1 MWIRRTIVVA
11 LLYAILGGMGL
22 ELSKERG
29 QWPTIW
35 LPSAVGLGSVIL
47 YGPGAALGV
56 GLGALLLRSGQ
67 GASPVLTAISIAANT
82 LEAAIGGLLLREYFG
97 LPIQAIASSAIPRL
111 VLTLALVT
119 NVSAFV
125 GISAQLEFGVMRPEE
140 TLSNWWSWWAGNAGA
155 VLLLLPVLLWRKG
168 AASCWQS
175 HGARARFGFIAG
187 ISVAVASTLL
197 TKLDSIHLATRTL
210 LILVPYVLI
219 MWAAFEMGACA
230 VALGGACTGIAVS
243 LATNLGRG
251 PFATTD
257 PIDSFNACCLFNL
270 LTGTSNL
277 WLSTLAWERS
287 GTLRTLQQ
295 AGERLEQT
303 VRSRTL
309 ELEERTQELQA
320 FSYAVSH
327 DLKAPLR
334 GVGGWILA
342 LEEDCGDQLDPAGR
356 RHLARIRSEAERMG
370 TLIEGLLT
378 LSRIGVSEIR
388 TAAVDVSAIA
398 GRLLQRLAEESPNR
412 HVQVRVAQ
420 GVVVRGDPVLVEIA
434 LINLLENAW
443 KFTSAT
449 AEARV
454 DVLPIPP
461 GEAAGFV
468 VRDNGAGF
476 DPSNRHRLF
485 IPFQRFHRASEFP
498 GTGIGLA
505 TVQRIARRH
514 GGTVGVESAPG
525 LGTTVEFRLPAYRA
539 AERKT
544 HET

>member
-1 MWIRRTIVVA
+1 MA
-11 LLYAILGGMGL
+11 LLYGFLGWLGL
-22 ELSKERG
+22 ALSKERG

-47 YGPGAALGV
+47 FGPKAAFGV
-56 GLGALLLRSGQ
+56 GIGALLLRLGQ
-67 GASPVLTAISIAANT
+67 GATPVLTVITIAANT
-82 LEAAIGGLLLREYFG
+82 LEAGIGGLLLREYFG
-97 LPIQAIASSAIPRL
+97 LPLRSVGSARIPRL
-111 VLTLALVT
+111 VFTLALIT

-140 TLSNWWSWWAGNAGA
+140 TLTNWWSWWAGNAGA
-155 VLLLLPVLLWRKG
+155 VLLLLPILLWRKG
-168 AASCWQS
+168 TKSCWQS
-175 HGARARFGFIAG
+175 HGNRERIGFIVGVSLAM
-187 ISVAVASTLL
+187 ASTLL
-197 TKLDSIHLATRTL
+197 TKLDSIQLATRTL
-210 LILVPYVLI
+210 LILVPYVLM
-219 MWAAFEMGACA
+219 MWAAFGMGACA
-230 VALGGACTGIAVS
+230 VAMGGACTGIAIS
-243 LATNLGRG
+243 IATNLGRG

-287 GTLRTLQQ
+287 ETLSSLRLS
-295 AGERLEQT
+295 GERLEQT

-356 RHLARIRSEAERMG
+356 KHLSRIRSEAERMG

-388 TAAVDVSAIA
+388 TAEVDVSAIA
-398 GRLLQRLAEESPNR
+398 GRLLRRLAEESPNR
-412 HVQVRVAQ
+412 HVQVEVAK
-420 GVVVRGDPVLVEIA
+420 GLHVRGDPVLVEIA

-449 AEARV
+449 AEARI

-461 GEAAGFV
+461 GEASGFV

-539 AERKT
+539 VERKT
-544 HET
+544 HAT